1 MILVVGATG
10 NLGGAITQTL
20 LAQGKPVRILARPPS
35 NYAPLVERG
44 AQVVLG
50 DLKDTASLLPAC
62 QGVDTVITTANSVQ
76 RGGDDNV
83 ENVDL
88 KGNRSLIDAAK
99 QAGVKHFVFVSVQMA
114 DARSPAPFLAAKG
127 ATEEHLIASGIP
139 YTIIAPNAFM
149 EMWVGRVVGMPAMQ
163 GQPVTVV
170 ASADTKHS
178 FISAADVVAFT
189 IAALDNPAARN
200 QRLVLGGPEPL
211 SFRDAAMTYQRVLGR
226 PVQVR
231 VVNPGEPVPGLPEA
245 IVPLLT
251 GMGMFETPIDM
262 TETARTF
269 GISLIPLEQMV
280 RRSLPAA
287 APS

>member
-20 LAQGKPVRILARPPS
+20 LAQGKPVRILARPTS
-35 NYAPLVERG
+35 NYTALVERG
-44 AQVVLG
+44 AHAVLG
-50 DLKDTASLLPAC
+50 DLKDPASLLPAC

-83 ENVDL
+83 ESVDL
-88 KGNRSLIDAAK
+88 KGNRHLIDAAK
-99 QAGVKHFVFVSVQMA
+99 QAGVKHFVFVSVQLA
-114 DARSPAPFLAAKG
+114 DPHHPDPFLAAKG

-149 EMWVGRVVGMPAMQ
+149 EMWVGRIVGMPAMQ

-211 SFRDAAMTYQRVLGR
+211 SFRDAAMMYQRVLGR

-251 GMGMFETPIDM
+251 GMGMFETPIEM

-269 GISLIPLEQMV
+269 NVQLTPLEQVV

>member
-35 NYAPLVERG
+35 NYTPLVERG
-44 AQVVLG
+44 AHAVMG
-50 DLKDTASLLPAC
+50 DLKDPASLVQAC

-88 KGNRSLIDAAK
+88 KGNHHLIDAAK
-99 QAGVKHFVFVSVQMA
+99 QAGVKHFVFVSVLMA
-114 DARSPAPFLAAKG
+114 DPHSPDPFVAAKG
-127 ATEEHLIASGIP
+127 KTEEYLIASGMP

-149 EMWVGRVVGMPAMQ
+149 ELWVTTVVGMPVMR
-163 GQPVTVV
+163 GQPVTLIGN
-170 ASADTKHS
+170 ADTKHS
-178 FISAADVVAFT
+178 FISAGDVMAFT
-189 IAALDNPAARN
+189 MAAVDNPAALNR
-200 QRLVLGGPEPL
+200 RLVLGGPEPL
-211 SFRDAAMTYQRVLGR
+211 SFRDAAMTYERVLGR

-231 VVNPGEPVPGLPEA
+231 VVNPGEPVPGVPEVV
-245 IVPLLT
+245 VPLLAA
-251 GMGMFETPIDM
+251 MGMFESPIDM

-269 GISLIPLEQMV
+269 NVQLTPLEQVV
-280 RRSLPAA
+280 RRSIPASPA
-287 APS
+287 